1 MMKTTKFNFLF
12 LALVLIFSTSLS
24 AQVTVLNSLDEPD
37 GATRQVGNFPFVAEN
52 LILAQEFVT
61 GSSAYANEPI
71 TVTINL
77 FSAGTSSTFLG
88 RCCTNPQV

>member
-24 AQVTVLNSLDEPD
+24 AQVTVLNSLDEPE
-37 GATRQVGNFPFVAEN
+37 GITRPVGRLPFPTADN

-61 GSSAYANEPI
+61 GSSAYTNEPI

-77 FSAGTSSTFLG
+77 FSTGGSSTFL
-88 RCCTNPQV
+88 